1 MPTLRTPAEQGT
13 RVRRLAGMR
22 RPGYQVLEWGLDQD
36 VIGRRTRTGI
46 GGPIGEVRFSAF
58 DHRCQL
64 RATEQA
70 GRPAAQHD
78 EPAQLPSAAITGIHQ
93 PAVDVAWPTRPS
105 GGRLPPA
112 RPSAACLARSTTRS
126 VTHLALPAL
135 TLTVGF
141 PGLRCLTGTA
151 LGIRPPSDY
160 GSGAGAA
167 RGASGTLDWE
177 SERVAA

>member
-78 EPAQLPSAAITGIHQ
+78 EPAQLPERARLRIWGGPASWRCSRLLPLGRVSRAA
-93 PAVDVAWPTRPS
+93 R
-105 GGRLPPA
+105 
-112 RPSAACLARSTTRS
+112 
-126 VTHLALPAL
+126 ALRAIDSCD
-135 TLTVGF
+135 
-141 PGLRCLTGTA
+141 PGLRLRRTFRLRRHQRQSA
-151 LGIRPPSDY
+151 LVAAQSRSMV
-160 GSGAGAA
+160 GSGLSSPALPPLMLACSSDDQHMA
-167 RGASGTLDWE
+167 RG
-177 SERVAA
+177 